1 MEKNKLVFK
10 CTCRA
15 CPEQYD
21 VFYNDKQVAY
31 VRLRHGYLYCDVPD
45 YNGDTIYEA
54 NPQGEGCFWDNEE
67 REYYL
72 NIIKDKIVEY
82 YTRRNRYE
90 DL

>member
-1 MEKNKLVFK
+1 MEKDKLVFK
-10 CTCRA
+10 CTCCA

-45 YNGDTIYEA
+45 CNSDTIYEA
-54 NPQGEGCFWDNEE
+54 NPQGKGCFWDDEE

-82 YTRRNRYE
+82 YTRSNINT
-90 DL
+90 